1 MVEHADLIDT
11 ELLHEPKG
19 IKESTAGEVY
29 VSTVED
35 QNAGPWTGEWR
46 KLATDDL
53 DLTKQTLKTPTY
65 QNQIPTISL
74 TSSIATTTTGSLSTV
89 ATLADAS
96 KNDQELYLAVS
107 NIMTRLATLEDT
119 VSKLRTLTAS
129 LVSGVKNLDLFE
141 EEE

>member
-19 IKESTAGEVY
+19 IKESEIGEVY
-29 VSTVED
+29 VSNVED

-46 KLATDDL
+46 KLTTDDL

-65 QNQIPTISL
+65 QSQIPAISL

-96 KNDQELYLAVS
+96 KNDQELYLALS

-129 LVSGVKNLDLFE
+129 LASGVKNLDLFE